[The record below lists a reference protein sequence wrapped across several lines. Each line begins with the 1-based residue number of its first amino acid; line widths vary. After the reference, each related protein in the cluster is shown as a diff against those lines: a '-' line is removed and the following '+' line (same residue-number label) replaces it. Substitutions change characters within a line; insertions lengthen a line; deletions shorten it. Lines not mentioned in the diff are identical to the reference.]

1 MSLLLSLWMIQTS
14 DTINRDGTLY
24 IDMARLI
31 TEHHWQAALWQDE
44 LFHWQRPQRLLF
56 YVFSIATFAWIF
68 PVELQTAAH
77 LLNTILLAIMSW
89 LFIAILMAMN
99 AKRSILIAGLIVIT
113 IHPYINDYRAEII
126 RGPGGW
132 TFLLLYVWLTIRFF
146 NSAQL
151 KYFIAS
157 LLSLLLMTLFRLEGL
172 SYMILAPLL
181 LLTHSSYRNRR
192 GMIFITKTYII
203 LIGLAVLVMALTLFN
218 NVFNNVIQTDTQSE
232 YLIHLHNMSHY
243 LSDIFAAIKT
253 HILSEPEK
261 LYTYLLTIMTTS
273 IKALTPLF
281 LIIAIGSYS
290 YRPIRATLPYPLF
303 FLSLIA
309 INYLYMTYGVMVG
322 ISHLSGRYA
331 MPAALIVALIAS
343 YGITWLFQQN
353 QAPAYRYLR
362 ILTVMTLFIMTID
375 GLYSFG
381 HSKRYIRDGG
391 QWASQQ
397 LQADEK
403 LLTNDY
409 VLDYYGGIKHTG
421 QSRNNNKAFIK
432 ALEQGTIDWSYIEKH
447 HYLLLKTKHIQ
458 PDTLS
463 QLQKRYAAPI
473 LQWPDQQNPKL
484 KLYKLSND

>member
-31 TEHHWQAALWQDE
+31 TQNHWQDTLWQDE
-44 LFHWQRPQRLLF
+44 LFLQIPYQRLLF
-56 YVFSIATFAWIF
+56 YVFSIATFAWVF

-132 TFLLLYVWLTIRFF
+132 MFLLLYVWLTIQFF
-146 NSAQL
+146 NNAQL

-181 LLTHSSYRNRR
+181 LLTHSSYRNRQ

-203 LIGLAVLVMALTLFN
+203 LIGLAALIMAPTMLN
-218 NVFNNVIQTDTQSE
+218 HVIQTDTQST
-232 YLIHLHNMSHY
+232 YLIHLHNMNHY
-243 LSDIFAAIKT
+243 LSDIFAATKT

-261 LYTYLLTIMTTS
+261 LYIYLLTIMTTP
-273 IKALTPLF
+273 IKALTPFF
-281 LIIAIGSYS
+281 LIIVIGLYS

-309 INYLYMTYGVMVG
+309 INYLYMAYGVMIYG
-322 ISHLSGRYA
+322 LSHLSGRYA

-343 YGITWLFQQN
+343 YGITWLFQQS

-381 HSKRYIRDGG
+381 DSKRYIRNGG

-403 LLTNDY
+403 LLTNDTI
-409 VLDYYGGIKHTG
+409 LDYYGGIKHTG
-421 QSRNNNKAFIK
+421 QSRKNNQAFTK

-447 HYLLLKTKHIQ
+447 HYLLLKTKRIQ

-484 KLYKLSND
+484 QLYKLSND